1 MSLEDRYYVIK
12 KSDFDSTF
20 NPGVRHERE
29 LQLKSIMARIEI
41 HRRGEGKLP
50 IEAVVIESDW
60 PEYEPTV
67 KALES
72 RIEKE
77 TETDILKNIFG
88 DYKPFPFLYIVRVY
102 AKGVYLVTSDAHS
115 ASRLKD
121 YSGYMYRALYSREG
135 DYDPLV
141 VRKTGWDTSFTEVI
155 QIRPAEIIEFFR
167 EFKSEHRTKDRLAD
181 FIDRKLPTGIDYE

>member
-1 MSLEDRYYVIK
+1 MSLEDRYIILKQSDVDAALDTSRKFSLSSIVSKVYTHR
-12 KSDFDSTF
+12 KSQGKQ
-20 NPGVRHERE
+20 P
-29 LQLKSIMARIEI
+29 LK
-41 HRRGEGKLP
+41 
-50 IEAVVIESDW
+50 AVVIESDW

-102 AKGVYLVTSDAHS
+102 GKGVYLVTSDAHS

-141 VRKTGWDTSFTEVI
+141 VRKTGWDTSFTEVV
-155 QIRPAEIIEFFR
+155 QVRPVEIIEFFS
-167 EFKSEHRTKDRLAD
+167 EFKSEHRTKDRLDD
-181 FIDRKLPTGIDYE
+181 FIDQKLPTGIDYE